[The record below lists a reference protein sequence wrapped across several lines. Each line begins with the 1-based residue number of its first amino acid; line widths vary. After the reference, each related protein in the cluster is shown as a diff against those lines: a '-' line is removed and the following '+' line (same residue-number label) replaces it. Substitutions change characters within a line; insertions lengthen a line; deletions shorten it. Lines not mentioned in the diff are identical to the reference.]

1 MATDTMEKPVKRHVG
16 KNLQRV
22 RIYFGIKQD
31 ALAKDLGMSQQAIS
45 KIEQQ
50 ETIEPDLLK
59 KIGEVIGIS
68 PDMIENFDEEKAI
81 YNINNTHF
89 RDNTFEQG
97 STAAPISQQFNPI
110 EKVVEL
116 YERLLKSERE
126 KIEILMNAKQS

>member
-1 MATDTMEKPVKRHVG
+1 MATDTMEKPVKKHVG

-31 ALAKDLGMSQQAIS
+31 ALAKDLNMSQQAIS

-59 KIGEVIGIS
+59 KIGEVIGVS
-68 PDMIENFDEEKAI
+68 PDMIENFDVERAI
-81 YNINNTHF
+81 YNVNNYNYPDATI
-89 RDNTFEQG
+89 TEG
-97 STAAPISQQFNPI
+97 STAIVQQINPV
-110 EKVVEL
+110 EKIVEL

-126 KIEILMNAKQS
+126 KNEILLKNQK